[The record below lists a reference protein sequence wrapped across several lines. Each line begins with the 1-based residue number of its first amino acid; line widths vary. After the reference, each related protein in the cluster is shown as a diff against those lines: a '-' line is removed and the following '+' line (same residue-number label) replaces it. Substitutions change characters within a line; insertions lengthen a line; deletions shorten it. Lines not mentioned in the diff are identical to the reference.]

1 MSFLYIK
8 NVDKQYFTINYYMW
22 NIKEIN
28 AICGYKRIM
37 LYLDKTTFIIEK
49 TDINIVRRIKTV
61 ENSTFTEDDIKLLLI
76 ELEKD

>member
-1 MSFLYIK
+1 
-8 NVDKQYFTINYYMW
+8 
-22 NIKEIN
+22 
-28 AICGYKRIM
+28 M
-37 LYLDKTTFIIEK
+37 LYSDKTTFIIEK